1 MHVEREPRGRRR
13 PRRAPPARSVD
24 LAQRVAV
31 RLLIGGTV
39 VTLTAVGTYF
49 IAKAESKRLR
59 KVSPSTPPFVT

>member
-1 MHVEREPRGRRR
+1 MTAKNPKTAWSHAIVIV
-13 PRRAPPARSVD
+13 S
-24 LAQRVAV
+24 
-31 RLLIGGTV
+31 LIGGTV